1 MALLSKDEIHKKIF
15 SLKNWE
21 FSKDV
26 ITKEFSFKSYLSGIE
41 FVNKLAKLAEEK
53 NHHPDLYIGWC
64 NVQVSYTSH
73 DQGGVT
79 DECVEMAEFT
89 ESIYHKA

>member
-1 MALLSKDEIHKKIF
+1 MGLLSKDEIHEKI
-15 SLKNWE
+15 SVLKDWKYSNNT
-21 FSKDV
+21 
-26 ITKEFSFKSYLSGIE
+26 ITKKFLFKSYLSGIE

-79 DECVEMAEFT
+79 DECVNMAELT
-89 ESIYHKA
+89 DSEQ

>member
-1 MALLSKDEIHKKIF
+1 MGLLSKDEIREKIS
-15 SLKNWE
+15 SLKDWKYSNNT
-21 FSKDV
+21 
-26 ITKEFSFKSYLSGIE
+26 ITKKFSFKSYLSGIE

-79 DECVEMAEFT
+79 DECVNMAELT
-89 ESIYHKA
+89 DSEQ